1 MSDTSE
7 LQELKRNLNFDVQ
20 QNIKAAVEDLGVE
33 RVVDA
38 VGLERVIGAV
48 GLERVIGAVG
58 LEKIIEAVDPTQ
70 LDKIIEFAQKRK
82 EKRAKKPSSNKK
94 KY

>member
-1 MSDTSE
+1 MKLFIYYRKVSDTSE

-20 QNIKAAVEDLGVE
+20 QNIRAAVEDLGVE
-33 RVVDA
+33 RVID
-38 VGLERVIGAV
+38 
-48 GLERVIGAVG
+48 AVG
-58 LEKIIEAVDPTQ
+58 LEKIIESIDPTQ

-94 KY
+94 KH